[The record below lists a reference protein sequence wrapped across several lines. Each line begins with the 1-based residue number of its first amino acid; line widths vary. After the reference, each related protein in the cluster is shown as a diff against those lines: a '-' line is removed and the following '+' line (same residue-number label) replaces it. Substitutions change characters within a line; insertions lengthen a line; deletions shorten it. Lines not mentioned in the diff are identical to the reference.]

1 MTKRRSRTE
10 TEVPLYLL
18 PLAIARRVREWGE
31 VVYRISIVRTRW
43 HHYNVTVRT
52 RRIKK
57 ELAPVPVAVFEP
69 VPGPAGTQAGK
80 RKRRGCAA

>member
-1 MTKRRSRTE
+1 MVKGRSRTE
-10 TEVPLYLL
+10 TEIPLYLL
-18 PLAIARRVREWGE
+18 PQAIARRIREWGD

-57 ELAPVPVAVFEP
+57 ELAPEPVIVISP
-69 VPGPAGTQAGK
+69 VPGGTKQKKTG
-80 RKRRGCAA
+80 RGCAA

>member
-1 MTKRRSRTE
+1 MTKGRSRTE
-10 TEVPLYLL
+10 NEVPLYLL
-18 PLAIARRVREWGE
+18 PLAVARRIREWGE

-57 ELAPVPVAVFEP
+57 ELMPAEAEVFEP
-69 VPGPAGTQAGK
+69 VPGTGK
-80 RKRRGCAA
+80 KHHAARKSRGCAA